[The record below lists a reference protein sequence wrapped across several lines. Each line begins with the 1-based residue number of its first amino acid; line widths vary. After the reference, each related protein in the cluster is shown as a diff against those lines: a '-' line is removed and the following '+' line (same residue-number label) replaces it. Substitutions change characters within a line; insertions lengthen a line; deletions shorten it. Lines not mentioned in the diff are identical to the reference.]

1 MFFHAHRLYINIYI
15 KSRYIVYTMAIS
27 VAHTLPI
34 KGFESIKQIEELNKE
49 MYQIKNFASFF
60 FFLLFLLLISSIII
74 NNNTRE

>member
-1 MFFHAHRLYINIYI
+1 
-15 KSRYIVYTMAIS
+15 MAIS

-60 FFLLFLLLISSIII
+60 FFFIVLVI
-74 NNNTRE
+74 NI

>member
-60 FFLLFLLLISSIII
+60 FFIVLVI
-74 NNNTRE
+74 NI

>member
-1 MFFHAHRLYINIYI
+1 
-15 KSRYIVYTMAIS
+15 MAIS

-60 FFLLFLLLISSIII
+60 FLLFLLLISSIII